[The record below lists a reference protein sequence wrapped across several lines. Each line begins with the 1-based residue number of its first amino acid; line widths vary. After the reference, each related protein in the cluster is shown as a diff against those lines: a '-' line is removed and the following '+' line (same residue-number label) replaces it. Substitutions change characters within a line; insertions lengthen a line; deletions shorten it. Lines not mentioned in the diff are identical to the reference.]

1 MNIYKTA
8 VKRPIATIVL
18 FIGLIAIGIYSLQR
32 LPIDLYPEIEPMMIS
47 VSTTYEGASAAD
59 IESNITRPLED
70 NLTTLTNL
78 KDITSESRDNV
89 SSITLEFDWGTNLD
103 EASNEIRDVIGRIG
117 AFLPEDADDPIIFK
131 FSTDMIPVMMMA
143 VTADESY
150 QALGKIIDDQI
161 INRLNRIEGVG
172 NVFMVGE
179 PEREIQVNIDPRKLE
194 AYNIS
199 LEHIG
204 NVIRSENLDY
214 PVGNIKMG
222 QTDYPLRYTGE
233 FQESYEINNIVV
245 ANRAGSPVYMRDIA
259 EVKDTLR
266 EKVVIERVNREEG
279 LRFFVQRQSGANA
292 VEIANSVNEIIPE
305 LEKGLPPDITIIPI
319 FDTSEFIVDSIDN
332 LTDVLI
338 YAAVFVVLVVLL
350 FLGKWR
356 ATFIIF
362 LTIPVSLI
370 TAFIY
375 LDISGNTLNII
386 SLSSLAI
393 AMGMVVDDAIVVLE
407 NITKHFERGSLARE
421 ASIFGTNEVA
431 QPVIASTLTVIAVF
445 FPMTL
450 ITGLMGIFFNQ
461 LGYIVVITV
470 SVSTIA
476 ALSLTPMLSSKFLGK
491 RTKKSGLGPKLSKAL
506 TGFFDFIDNVYTAI
520 LRWALKNKWKVVV
533 LSGLLFFASL
543 FSLLIIGTSFFPETD
558 ENQVRAEIELPM
570 GYRIEEGSKIASDI
584 EDIIEDKYP
593 EVDRYSVSVG
603 DAGGFFGGGGGTSN
617 IINIRM
623 GLVESRERERDAFEI
638 AELLRRDIGEF
649 PEVVNYTVEARGG
662 GGGGMGMG
670 APIQVEIYGDDFD
683 VTNRLA
689 SELSERMEGIEGI
702 RNIDISRGEDRPELR
717 IVPDQEKLASF
728 GLNTATVSNAVRN
741 RIDGMTATF
750 FREEGDEYDVVV
762 RYKEPFRESIAC
774 IENIVVENPM
784 GQNVR
789 LKEVASVVEH
799 FSPPNIERKNRVR
812 YLTVSASLFQRSLG
826 DATSDIQGELDDMD
840 IPGDVFVEFGGDI
853 EDQREAFADLLLLLA
868 LGIFLVY
875 VVMAA
880 QFESFRTP
888 FIIMLAIPF
897 AFTGVMI
904 ALLLT
909 GTELSVIS
917 AVGGIILVGI
927 VVKNSIV
934 LIDYTNLMN
943 NRGLTVIKSVL
954 RAGKSRLRP
963 VLMTTVTTVLA
974 MIPLALSQR
983 EGSEIWQPMAI
994 AVIGGLTF
1002 STLITLVFVPA
1013 TYTIFGR
1020 ARIKKQRRIFHK
1032 KLLKGDV

>member
-1 MNIYKTA
+1 MSIYKTA

-18 FIGLIAIGIYSLQR
+18 FIGLLAMGLYSLR
-32 LPIDLYPEIEPMMIS
+32 NLPIDLYPEIEPMFIS
-47 VSTTYEGASAAD
+47 VFTSYQGASAAD
-59 IESNITRPLED
+59 IETNLTRPLED

-78 KDITSESRDNV
+78 KDITSESQDNM

-117 AFLPEDADDPIIFK
+117 AFLPEDADDPMIFK

-143 VTADESY
+143 ATAEESY
-150 QALGKIIDDQI
+150 QGLGKIIDEQI
-161 INRLNRIEGVG
+161 INRLSRIEGVG

-179 PEREIQVNIDPRKLE
+179 PEREIQVNVDPQKLE
-194 AYNIS
+194 AYNIT

-204 NVIRSENLDY
+204 NVLRTENIDH
-214 PVGNIKMG
+214 PAGNIKMG

-233 FQESYEINNIVV
+233 FRESDDIKNIVV
-245 ANRAGSPVYMRDIA
+245 ANHMGSPVYMRDIA
-259 EVKDTLR
+259 EVKDTLK
-266 EKVVIERVNREEG
+266 EKTIDERINRQEG
-279 LRFFVQRQSGANA
+279 LRFFVQRQSGANS
-292 VEIANSVNEIIPE
+292 VEISRSVNELIPE
-305 LEKGLPPDITIIPI
+305 LEKNLPPDITIIPI
-319 FDTSEFIVDSIDN
+319 FDTSEFIVDSINN

-338 YAAVFVVLVVLL
+338 YAAIFVVLVVLV

-362 LTIPVSLI
+362 LTLPVSLI

-407 NITKHFERGSLARE
+407 NITKHIERGSYSRE

-431 QPVIASTLTVIAVF
+431 QPVIASTLTVVAVF

-450 ITGLMGIFFNQ
+450 ITGMMGLFFNQ

-491 RTKKSGLGPKLSKAL
+491 RTKRSGFGLKISKAFSN
-506 TGFFDFIDNVYTAI
+506 FFDGLDNVYTSI
-520 LRWALKNKWKVVV
+520 LGWALKNKWKVII
-533 LSGLLFFASL
+533 LSGLLFL
-543 FSLLIIGTSFFPETD
+543 VSLLSLRVIGTSFFPESD
-558 ENQVRAEIELPM
+558 QNHVRAELELPM
-570 GYRIEEGSKIASDI
+570 GMRLEESSKTARAI

-593 EVDRYSVSVG
+593 EVERYSVSVG
-603 DAGGFFGGGGGTSN
+603 SGGGMFGTGGGSPN
-617 IINIRM
+617 LISIRM
-623 GLVESRERERDAFEI
+623 GLIDLTKRDRDVFEI
-638 AELLRRDIGEF
+638 AELLRQDFNEF
-649 PEVVNYTVEARGG
+649 PEIINYTVSTE
-662 GGGGMGMG
+662 GGGGMGAG

-683 VTNRLA
+683 VTNRIANDLA
-689 SELSERMEGIEGI
+689 ERMEEI
-702 RNIDISRGEDRPELR
+702 RGLRDIDISRGEDRPELR
-717 IVPDQEKLASF
+717 IVPDQEKMASF
-728 GLNTATVSNAVRN
+728 GLNNATLSNVVRN
-741 RIDGMTATF
+741 RIDGMTATL
-750 FREEGDEYDVVV
+750 FREAGEEYDVVV
-762 RYKEPFRESIAC
+762 RNKEPFRESISD
-774 IENIVVENPM
+774 IENIVVQNPA

-789 LKEVASVVEH
+789 LKEVASIEEH
-799 FSPPNIERKNRVR
+799 FSPPNIERKNRIR
-812 YLTVSASLFQRSLG
+812 YLTISASLYQRSLG
-826 DATSDIQGELDDMD
+826 DATSDIRREIDNIE
-840 IPGDVFVEFGGDI
+840 IPGDVFIELGGDI
-853 EDQREAFADLLLLLA
+853 EEQREAFADLLLLLA

-934 LIDYTNLMN
+934 LIDYTNLMHD
-943 NRGLTVIKSVL
+943 RGLTVVRSVFA
-954 RAGKSRLRP
+954 AGRSRLRP
-963 VLMTTVTTVLA
+963 VLMTTITTVLA
-974 MIPLALSQR
+974 MIPLAISQR

-1013 TYTIFGR
+1013 TYTLLGIFR
-1020 ARIKKQRRIFHK
+1020 VKKQRRKFHK
-1032 KLLKGDV
+1032 KLLNR

>member
-1 MNIYKTA
+1 MSIYKTA

-18 FIGLIAIGIYSLQR
+18 FIGLFALGLYSLR
-32 LPIDLYPEIEPMMIS
+32 HLPLDLYPEIEPMFIS
-47 VSTTYEGASAAD
+47 VFTTYQGASAAD
-59 IESNITRPLED
+59 IETNLTRPLED

-78 KDITSESRDNV
+78 KDITSESQDNI

-117 AFLPEDADDPIIFK
+117 AFLPEDADDPMIFK

-143 VTADESY
+143 ATAEESY
-150 QALGKIIDDQI
+150 PALGKIIDEQI

-179 PEREIQVNIDPRKLE
+179 PEREIQVNIDPQKLE
-194 AYNIS
+194 AYNIT

-204 NVIRSENLDY
+204 NVLRSENIDH
-214 PVGNIKMG
+214 PAGNIKMG

-233 FQESYEINNIVV
+233 FRESDVIKDIVV
-245 ANRAGSPVYMRDIA
+245 ANHMGSPVYMRDIA
-259 EVKDTLR
+259 EVKDTLK
-266 EKVVIERVNREEG
+266 EKTIDERINRQEG
-279 LRFFVQRQSGANA
+279 LRFFVQRQSGANS
-292 VEIANSVNEIIPE
+292 VEIAQSVNELIPE
-305 LEKGLPPDITIIPI
+305 LEKTLPPDITIIPI
-319 FDTSEFIVDSIDN
+319 FDTSEFIVDSINN

-338 YAAVFVVLVVLL
+338 YAAIFVVLVVLV

-362 LTIPVSLI
+362 LTLPVSLI

-386 SLSSLAI
+386 SFSSLAI

-407 NITKHFERGSLARE
+407 NITKHIERGSYPRE

-431 QPVIASTLTVIAVF
+431 QPVIASTLTVVAVF
-445 FPMTL
+445 LPMTF
-450 ITGLMGIFFNQ
+450 ITGMMGLFFNQ

-470 SVSTIA
+470 GVSTIA
-476 ALSLTPMLSSKFLGK
+476 ALSLTPMLSSKFFEK
-491 RTKKSGLGPKLSKAL
+491 RSKKRSGFGNEISKAL
-506 TGFFDFIDNVYTAI
+506 GNFFEGIDNIYTAI
-520 LRWALKNKWKVVV
+520 LRWALKNKWKVIII
-533 LSGLLFFASL
+533 SGLLFMI
-543 FSLLIIGTSFFPETD
+543 SLLSLTIIGTSFFPESD
-558 ENQVRAEIELPM
+558 QNQVRAEIELPM
-570 GYRIEEGSKIASDI
+570 GLRLEESVKTARAI

-593 EVDRYSVSVG
+593 EVERYSVSVG
-603 DAGGFFGGGGGTSN
+603 SGGGMFGTAGAPNLIS
-617 IINIRM
+617 IRM
-623 GLVESRERERDAFEI
+623 RLIDLTERDRDVFEI
-638 AELLRRDIGEF
+638 AELLRQDFSEF
-649 PEVVNYTVEARGG
+649 PEMVNYTVSTQ

-670 APIQVEIYGDDFD
+670 APIQVEIYGDDFE
-683 VTNRLA
+683 VTGRIAN
-689 SELSERMEGIEGI
+689 ELSDRMEEIRGL
-702 RNIDISRGEDRPELR
+702 RNINISRGEERPELR
-717 IVPDQEKLASF
+717 IIPDQEKLASF
-728 GLNTATVSNAVRN
+728 GLNNATVSNAVRN
-741 RIDGMTATF
+741 RIDGMTATL
-750 FREEGDEYDVVV
+750 FREAGEEYDVVV
-762 RYKEPFRESIAC
+762 RYKEPFRESITD
-774 IENIVVENPM
+774 IENIVVQNHL

-789 LKEVASVVEH
+789 LKEVTSIEEY

-812 YLTVSASLFQRSLG
+812 YLTVSASLYQRSLG
-826 DATSDIQGELDDMD
+826 DATADIQREIDDME
-840 IPGDVFVEFGGDI
+840 IPGDVFIEFGGDI

-934 LIDYTNLMN
+934 LIDYTNLMHD
-943 NRGLTVIKSVL
+943 RGLTVVRSVFA
-954 RAGKSRLRP
+954 AGRSRLRP
-963 VLMTTVTTVLA
+963 VLMTTITTVLA

-983 EGSEIWQPMAI
+983 EGSEIWQPMAV

-1002 STLITLVFVPA
+1002 STLITLVFVPT
-1013 TYTIFGR
+1013 TYALLGR
-1020 ARIKKQRRIFHK
+1020 FRVKKQRRKFHK
-1032 KLLKGDV
+1032 KLLNN

>member
-8 VKRPIATIVL
+8 VKRPIATIVI
-18 FIGLIAIGIYSLQR
+18 FIGVFVIGIYSLQR

-47 VSTTYEGASAAD
+47 VSTTYQGASAAD
-59 IESNITRPLED
+59 IETNVTRPLED

-78 KDITSESRDNV
+78 KDITSESQDNV

-103 EASNEIRDVIGRIG
+103 EASNEIRDVIGRVG
-117 AFLPEDADDPIIFK
+117 AFLPEDADDPMIFK

-143 VTADESY
+143 ATAEESY
-150 QALGKIIDDQI
+150 QALGKIIDEQI

-172 NVFMVGE
+172 NVFMAGE
-179 PEREIQVNIDPRKLE
+179 PEREIQVNVDPRKLE
-194 AYNIS
+194 AYGIS

-204 NVIRSENLDY
+204 NVLRSENIDH
-214 PVGNIKMG
+214 PAGNIKMG

-233 FQESYEINNIVV
+233 FQESHEINDIVV
-245 ANRAGSPVYMRDIA
+245 ANQAGSPVYMRDIA
-259 EVKDTLR
+259 EVKDTLK
-266 EKVVIERVNREEG
+266 EFEVIERVNREEG
-279 LRFFVQRQSGANA
+279 LRFFVQRQSGANS

-305 LEKGLPPDITIIPI
+305 LEKNLPPDITIIPI

-338 YAAVFVVLVVLL
+338 YAGIFVVLVVLL

-356 ATFIIF
+356 ATLIIF
-362 LTIPVSLI
+362 LTIPISLI

-375 LDISGNTLNII
+375 LDIAGNTLNII

-407 NITKHFERGSLARE
+407 NITKHIERGSFASE

-450 ITGLMGIFFNQ
+450 ITGMMGLFFNQ

-470 SVSTIA
+470 SISTIA

-491 RTKKSGLGPKLSKAL
+491 KTKRSGFGPTISNAL
-506 TGFFDFIDNVYTAI
+506 NSFFNGIDNIYSAI
-520 LRWALKNKWKVVV
+520 LRWALNNKWKVIII
-533 LSGLLFFASL
+533 SALLFVISL
-543 FSLLIIGTSFFPETD
+543 FSLSIIGTSFFPETD
-558 ENQVRAEIELPM
+558 EGQIRADIELPM
-570 GYRIEEGSKIASDI
+570 GYRLEEGSKIASAI

-603 DAGGFFGGGGGTSN
+603 SGGGFFGGGGGQTN
-617 IINIRM
+617 IINVRM
-623 GLVESRERERDAFEI
+623 GLEDATKRGRSSFDI
-638 AELLRRDIGEF
+638 AEHFRQQLREF
-649 PEVVNYTVEARGG
+649 PEIVNFTVNAGG
-662 GGGGMGMG
+662 GFGGMGGG

-683 VTNRLA
+683 VTTQLA
-689 SELSERMEGIEGI
+689 NELSDRMEEI
-702 RNIDISRGEDRPELR
+702 RGVRDIDISRGEERPELR
-717 IVPDQEKLASF
+717 IIPDQEKLSSF

-741 RIDGMTATF
+741 RIDGMTATL
-750 FREEGDEYDVVV
+750 FRDEGEEYDVVV
-762 RYKEPFRESIAC
+762 RYKEPFRESIAD
-774 IENIVVENPM
+774 IENIVVENPA

-789 LKEVASVVEH
+789 VKEVASVKEH

-812 YLTVSASLFQRSLG
+812 YLTVSASLYQRSLG
-826 DATSDIQGELDDMD
+826 DATSDIQSELDDID
-840 IPGDVFVEFGGDI
+840 VPEDVFVEFGGDV
-853 EDQREAFADLLLLLA
+853 EDQQEAFADLLLLLA
-868 LGIFLVY
+868 LGIFLTY

-917 AVGGIILVGI
+917 AVGGVILVGI

-943 NRGLTVIKSVL
+943 NRGLTVIRSVFE
-954 RAGKSRLRP
+954 AGKSRLRP

-974 MIPLALSQR
+974 MLPLALSQR
-983 EGSEIWQPMAI
+983 EGAEIWQPMAI

-1002 STLITLVFVPA
+1002 STIITLVFVPA
-1013 TYTIFGR
+1013 TYALFGR
-1020 ARIKKQRRIFHK
+1020 LKIKKQRRKLHK
-1032 KLLKGDV
+1032 ELLESKE